1 VVNDMNRY
9 TLKKMEDKVWVDVK
23 PLMNDVHDVLN
34 MLSNIDTSK
43 LSEEDVKQLDLQI
56 LGMKSITVFLG
67 GLLSEYEVR
76 EQVQLATEAMKNV
89 NIQTIH

>member
-1 VVNDMNRY
+1 MNRY
-9 TLKKMEDKVWVDVK
+9 TLKKMDDKVWVDVK

-43 LSEEDVKQLDLQI
+43 LSDEDKKQLDLQI

-67 GLLSEYEVR
+67 GLLGEYEVR
-76 EQVQLATEAMKNV
+76 EQIQLATEAMNNV